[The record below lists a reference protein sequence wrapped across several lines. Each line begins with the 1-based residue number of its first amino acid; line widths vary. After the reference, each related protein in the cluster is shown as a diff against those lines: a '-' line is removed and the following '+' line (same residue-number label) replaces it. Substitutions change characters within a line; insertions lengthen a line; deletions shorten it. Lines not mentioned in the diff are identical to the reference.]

1 MNVRMPNG
9 TLIRNVPEGL
19 TQAELLSRLSQ
30 GGYDTEA
37 LLRPR
42 AVSTPTLP
50 TQAPAEQDPE
60 RSMFDVPLAA
70 ARGATSGVKFLTDVF
85 GAENVVSQGLG
96 NIDEWLASLQ
106 SAGVR
111 QDEAEIARIM
121 QAAEDQG
128 IGAQLRA
135 AWEALKVAP
144 VTTGAQ
150 VLGTALPTIA
160 GGYLGGAARLG
171 TAGVRAIQTGIGA
184 GMGAGIIKSDIY
196 GTVRQE
202 LLDAGV
208 DEEAAGGAAREAQSY
223 TGGNLDLIAG
233 GAFLGGIA
241 GRFGI
246 EPALARTVE
255 QNVARKL
262 LGRVVRGAAEEALP
276 EAAQAGQ
283 EQLAQNIALQRE
295 GFDVPTGRGVA
306 GQAAFEGLAGAGI
319 GAGVG
324 AIRPGRVEEPPP
336 EPMPMPGPEPEPT
349 QEEIRRLTYSGG
361 LDPNT
366 LYASESEDSARAR
379 ERVAGA
385 DEYLAAVNEPPIT
398 PEEFR
403 NIPPDL
409 FAADGTADS
418 VAEFVLTRRKS
429 GARASDVGA
438 PDVTAPSPSP
448 EEALYEGLTGNA
460 PPVGRPRPPPKK
472 APAAWTEEDET
483 ALREARTLRDTNI
496 EAQGRAESEEAYQ
509 NRFMA
514 QEEAQR
520 SARETVTELEARKEA
535 AAAAA
540 ARPSTL
546 DLQPSQARP
555 RARVRGQTIEQ
566 ELSTYIKAL
575 GGIRITRDPSGGLT
589 PEGQELQALKDKT
602 KKQGVLRPKSDKG
615 MSPEDAL
622 RRLKDDRWLSE
633 DADLNDM
640 YDLIDRS
647 LNVEEGV
654 YHPESF
660 KVAEGDRGRGLIPE
674 EEVDRDLDEVLAT
687 LPETGRAVTPA
698 ERATLRTKYVERGYD
713 AESAVA
719 EMLEA
724 RGRAEET
731 VAERK
736 PTAEAP
742 TPAAPAG
749 MTRLYRMESTPEQV
763 ASGRNIAD
771 WIKQS
776 PVYQNAE
783 KAGGRW
789 FTDDLDEINWYRQH
803 EYPEGRMV
811 YVDVPTAEAEKYRVS
826 NIPLKPGDKD
836 VADNPRAYSR
846 RPDKEFFIPSALA
859 AAAKPAPAATPTPAA
874 TPAPAATP
882 TPEAPP
888 TLDAAANEL
897 AAARNIASNLGIK
910 NANSMDREQLNNA
923 IKNARRKI
931 DSKNEAAQKSQETD
945 YKAVVNA
952 GGAGLGRGT
961 RKYRNSA
968 SALPF
973 FQSILGG
980 MKSPT
985 LRAVL
990 YSLTTSDIVRWFR
1003 GKLRDITVVDTFMKR
1018 MDSTRN
1024 RLLKEIAAVS
1034 PDWASLIR
1042 TAKKDADALADLFYD
1057 ATINNIDP
1065 EVRVVNPTATERRV
1079 YAQYDNLAKNAKAL
1093 AIFKSVKEQMNSA
1106 IDKRIKHMQDTLRAG
1121 GFDQAQIKAATEFLE
1136 IIKKER
1142 TRLKFYFPLMRFG
1155 RYWVSYNK
1163 GKDLEFRMF
1172 ESWAERERFMKWR
1185 TAEAKANNEV
1195 LEETGRG
1202 DDPSQ
1207 LRDLFGTNVVD
1218 QNSAIA
1224 KVMKV
1229 LNASG
1234 RNPNI
1239 DELKADVFQL
1249 YLQTLPDGDLRKHLK
1264 PRKNVRGYSTDALR
1278 TFVSHQV
1285 SVSNNLA
1292 ALEYKSKVRGHIQGM
1307 YDQIREEYAGT
1318 PDMEKL
1324 LIVAGEMAARVERA
1338 FSPAELDGVEQFF
1351 DKFARWGNQASFYYF
1366 LTSARTALIQLTQ
1379 VPIVTAP
1386 LLAREFKI
1394 STAQANA
1401 LLAKRVSGKLYDLET
1416 HLRRAPKELRKAI
1429 EAAYKEGDDT
1439 GAFDTGYISDLTYMK
1454 RTPSTTSESS
1464 SYERLGR
1471 GGQFALKVLRGGFQY
1486 TESSSRKLAYMTA
1499 FELAYKRLIDGGMD
1513 ADTAQVQ
1520 AQDTAESVM
1529 LESLFDYRQWNKPRL
1544 MTATG
1549 AKLGTQFLT
1558 YPLQMYSLLARN
1570 FYNQLKR
1577 SGLSKEERRAAR
1589 STLAGVLL
1597 TTGLFGGVTALPL
1610 FSVALGVL
1618 DMLSDATEDDDDP
1631 RDPLNHRS
1639 WELWFRNEWLPQT
1652 FGTGSGIAR
1661 TFGLGE
1667 DQSRLLERAV
1677 LYGPVSAITGLDIS
1691 SSVSLDN
1698 IFFGRFDVGSVDK
1711 EGLENLVY
1719 ANALGPFGGMLANW
1733 TTAASD
1739 FSDGEYLR
1747 GFENILPSALKQ
1759 PLRAYRYGTEGNLTR
1774 RGDTVRSREF
1784 YTVGRLATQVLGFTP
1799 TEVKEKYDVD
1809 ELVYTI
1815 TEEAN
1820 SRKYDALDAINKALE
1835 DYGQDSPE
1843 FDRAIQEA
1851 RAYSQANP
1859 NDPITYESIQTSVNG
1874 RIRNR
1879 VLAEMGGGR
1888 YQAPRWLPRTMAE
1901 TDRYKERK

>member
-1 MNVRMPNG
+1 MRRAQLFDG
-9 TLIRNVPEGL
+9 TILEFPDDTPDAVINRVAKEQTL
-19 TQAELLSRLSQ
+19 ARQQTQQL
-30 GGYDTEA
+30 
-37 LLRPR
+37 
-42 AVSTPTLP
+42 
-50 TQAPAEQDPE
+50 AEQDPE

-70 ARGATSGVKFLTDVF
+70 ARGATSGAKFLTDVF

-135 AWEALKVAP
+135 AWEALTVAP
-144 VTTGAQ
+144 VTTVAQ

-160 GGYLGGAARLG
+160 GGYVGGAAKLG
-171 TAGVRAIQTGIGA
+171 AAGVRAIQTGIGA

-208 DEEAAGGAAREAQSY
+208 DAEAAEGAAREAQSY

-262 LGRVVRGAAEEALP
+262 LGRFARGAAEEALP

-295 GFDVPTGRGVA
+295 GFDVPTWRGVA

-336 EPMPMPGPEPEPT
+336 EPMPEPEPEPT
-349 QEEIRRLTYSGG
+349 QEEIRRLTYSGD

-366 LYASESEDSARAR
+366 IYASESEDSARAR
-379 ERVAGA
+379 ERVAGV

-398 PEEFR
+398 PAEFR

-409 FAADGTADS
+409 LAADGTADG
-418 VAEFVLTRRKS
+418 VAAFVLTRRKS

-566 ELSTYIKAL
+566 EFSTYIKAL
-575 GGIRITRDPSGGLT
+575 GGIRITRDPSGRLT

-633 DADLNDM
+633 DADLDDM

-674 EEVDRDLDEVLAT
+674 GEVDRDLDEVLAT
-687 LPETGRAVTPA
+687 LPETERAVTPA

-742 TPAAPAG
+742 TPAAPAA
-749 MTRLYRMESTPEQV
+749 TPT
-763 ASGRNIAD
+763 
-771 WIKQS
+771 
-776 PVYQNAE
+776 P
-783 KAGGRW
+783 
-789 FTDDLDEINWYRQH
+789 
-803 EYPEGRMV
+803 
-811 YVDVPTAEAEKYRVS
+811 
-826 NIPLKPGDKD
+826 
-836 VADNPRAYSR
+836 
-846 RPDKEFFIPSALA
+846 A
-859 AAAKPAPAATPTPAA
+859 ATPAPAATP

-1042 TAKKDADALADLFYD
+1042 TAKKDADALTDLLYD

-1416 HLRRAPKELRKAI
+1416 HLRRVPKELRKAI

-1471 GGQFALKVLRGGFQY
+1471 GAQFALKVLRSGFQY

-1499 FELAYKRLIDGGMD
+1499 FELAYKRLIDRGVD

-1618 DMLSDATEDDDDP
+1618 DMLSAATEDDDDP

-1698 IFFGRFDVGSVDK
+1698 IFFGRFDAGSMDK

-1815 TEEAN
+1815 IEEAN

-1888 YQAPRWLPRTMAE
+1888 YQTPRWLPRTMAE